1 MGLVRLAGDGIM
13 GIETNLFGIKRK
25 QMHKISKSEAEQKK
39 FENFKLSDLE
49 MQVINADIAVPYIV
63 DHHYSK
69 SCTRS
74 ISIAFGFYY
83 RRSLVGVI
91 VYASPVGSLVAQ
103 SMSYTFDLD
112 ASNVYE
118 LTRLF
123 TDDRL
128 PRNTES
134 YCISKSIKYI
144 KQNCPDVCYLVSYA
158 DSMYGHVGT
167 IYQSSN
173 WLYTGK
179 VEPKVTFEYNGRKYH
194 AKSLYDIYGTS
205 SIPKLKEILGEDN
218 LKVEY
223 SNAKFRYVYVLG
235 STKSE
240 HKLLMKELSYDI
252 LPYPKSD
259 LEYYKMT

>member
-1 MGLVRLAGDGIM
+1 MSKVVNFV
-13 GIETNLFGIKRK
+13 GIETNLFIAKRNR
-25 QMHKISKSEAEQKK
+25 MRKISKSESEQKK
-39 FENFKLSDLE
+39 FPNFNLSDLD

-63 DHHYSK
+63 KNHYSK

-83 RRSLVGVI
+83 RHSLVGCV

-128 PRNTES
+128 PHNAES
-134 YCISKSIKYI
+134 YVISKTIKYI

-158 DSMYGHVGT
+158 DSMYGHIGT

-179 VEPKVTFEYNGRKYH
+179 VDPKVTFEYNGRKYH
-194 AKSLYDIYGTS
+194 SKSLYDIYGTS
-205 SIPKLKEILGEDN
+205 SIPKLKEILGEDK

-240 HKLLMKELSYDI
+240 HKLLLKELSYDI

-259 LEYYKMT
+259 LEYYRMT